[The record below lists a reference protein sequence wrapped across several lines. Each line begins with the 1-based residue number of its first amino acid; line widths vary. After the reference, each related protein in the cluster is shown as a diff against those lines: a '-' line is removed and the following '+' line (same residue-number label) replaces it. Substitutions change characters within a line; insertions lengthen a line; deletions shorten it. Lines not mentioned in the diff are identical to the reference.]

1 MMCKGSV
8 ALGTGCMKCA
18 SCEEEV
24 AAGVKPFDHA
34 SQPRPMLPIP
44 ISAAERIAKDYGY
57 DQVVVMARR
66 ISNPLPPINPMTANP
81 DDGISGEHITTYG
94 VNTTHCAVAAMMGD
108 TLKDIAGWPERADF
122 DLVREMYHELLDG
135 QIIHSDYD
143 RACEM
148 LGALR
153 RILYPR
159 ERDKK

>member
-1 MMCKGSV
+1 MTDIYCKGSI
-8 ALGTGCMKCA
+8 ALGTGCMKC
-18 SCEEEV
+18 SRCKEEI
-24 AAGVKPFDHA
+24 AAGVTPIAEKP
-34 SQPRPMLPIP
+34 RKMKPIP

-57 DQVVVMARR
+57 DQVVIMARR
-66 ISNPLPPINPMTANP
+66 IANP
-81 DDGISGEHITTYG
+81 DDEINGEHITTYG
-94 VNTTHCAVAAMMGD
+94 GNKTHCAVAAMMGD